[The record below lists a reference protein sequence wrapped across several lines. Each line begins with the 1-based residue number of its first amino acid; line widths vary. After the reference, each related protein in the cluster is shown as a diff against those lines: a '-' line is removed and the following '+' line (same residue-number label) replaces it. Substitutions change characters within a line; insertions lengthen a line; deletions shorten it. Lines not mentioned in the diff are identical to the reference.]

1 MNISFQYG
9 DGKED
14 SVNLTESQAKKE
26 LLAFLNHFSD
36 SGKRQWIAK
45 MKKQDIT
52 YPFTEEHYG
61 FIAKRF
67 MKKN

>member
-9 DGKED
+9 DGKEE
-14 SVNLTESQAKKE
+14 SVNITEDQAKKE
-26 LLAFLNHFSD
+26 LAAFLNHFSD
-36 SGKRQWIAK
+36 SGKRQWMAK
-45 MKKQDIT
+45 MKKKDIP

-67 MKKN
+67 TEKN